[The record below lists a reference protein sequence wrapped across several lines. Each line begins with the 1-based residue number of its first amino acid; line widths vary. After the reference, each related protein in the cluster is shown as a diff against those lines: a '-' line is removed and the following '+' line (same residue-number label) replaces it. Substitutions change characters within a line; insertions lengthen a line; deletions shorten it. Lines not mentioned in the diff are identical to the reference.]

1 MKFRRDEIASATH
14 NRRITMKT
22 LFTVLTLTTLIAGV
36 TAANA
41 DQQATDDAVE
51 NALSHRMA
59 TPSAYASARTPVGHV
74 KVNGTGYHFRLQG
87 R

>member
-1 MKFRRDEIASATH
+1 
-14 NRRITMKT
+14 MKT
-22 LFTVLTLTTLIAGV
+22 LATVLTLTTLVAGV

-41 DQQATDDAVE
+41 DQQATDDAVD

-59 TPSAYASARTPVGHV
+59 APSAYASAPTPVSHA
-74 KVNGTGYHFRLQG
+74 KVNHTGHHFQLRG